1 MEQRFGLVAVI
12 WLVLQIG
19 IGAGT
24 VWFGGNICGGGAK
37 AKAVYK
43 YHRSAFGVNLRLITY
58 GFPRLSGYVLL
69 PWLLITV
76 HLAGAWSTWMVNH
89 TTFTTSLIT
98 YTIAPAIV
106 LISVYA
112 RMR

>member
-1 MEQRFGLVAVI
+1 MGGLYSVAGPKQRQCI
-12 WLVLQIG
+12 NIIG
-19 IGAGT
+19 ELSVT
-24 VWFGGNICGGGAK
+24 HPVDSCF
-37 AKAVYK
+37 
-43 YHRSAFGVNLRLITY
+43 ITR
-58 GFPRLSGYVLL
+58 GFRRLSGYVLL

-76 HLAGAWSTWMVNH
+76 HLAGAWSEWMIDH
-89 TTFTTSLIT
+89 TAFATSLVA